1 MNRASISTLIA
12 FLALLSMLPL
22 HVSAARSAPDD
33 TAPPSPVLVYEVRRD
48 AVVLAISNNVEIRQA
63 AADWLEQAGGL
74 SHKFRVGTDSGIGI
88 RIPFVPLLPV
98 RLHGLTFECKELLV
112 LVPGASSPKQNPQ
125 LLAFSAEDRLYV
137 FDCSY
142 PALRPFLEKHGLLR
156 FLSSPEVRDQPSFL
170 GSSTPPKARPCPSQ
184 S

>member
-1 MNRASISTLIA
+1 MNRAGISLLV
-12 FLALLSMLPL
+12 FLAWLTMLPL
-22 HVSAARSAPDD
+22 SGAASRSAPDD
-33 TAPPSPVLVYEVRRD
+33 AAAPSPVLVYEVRRD
-48 AVVLAISNNVEIRQA
+48 AVVLAISNKAEIRQA
-63 AADWLEQAGGL
+63 AAGWLEQAGGL
-74 SHKFRVGTDSGIGI
+74 SGKFRVGTDSGIVI

-98 RLHGLTFECKELLV
+98 RLYDLTFQCKELLV
-112 LVPGASSPKQNPQ
+112 LVPEISSPKQNPQ

-156 FLSSPEVRDQPSFL
+156 FLSSPEAKVQPSFL
-170 GSSTPPKARPCPSQ
+170 GPSIPPKARPYPSQ